1 MRRRWQN
8 EPASSGTAA
17 VHGRRRSLLMNV
29 RNELTEPADIQRV
42 QAHAT
47 AKPNLSPIRV
57 WLVDDNRRLRELL
70 ADLLVAEGGL
80 DCSRQFGSAEAALH
94 ALSKENAPDAILLD
108 NQMDGMRGIDALRPI
123 RNAAGDTRVLMYT
136 SCRDPET
143 RSLAYRNGAAD
154 FLTKDCSPTEIAE
167 RIRKARSVPLS
178 PLAAEETKSTEMES
192 CQAASSDHPRR
203 RSSLQS
209 RLALW
214 WKRSLPA
221 WKRA

>member
-1 MRRRWQN
+1 
-8 EPASSGTAA
+8 
-17 VHGRRRSLLMNV
+17 MNV
-29 RNELTEPADIQRV
+29 WNELTETAAVERM
-42 QAHAT
+42 QAPGAAGT
-47 AKPNLSPIRV
+47 NLSPIRV

-70 ADLLVAEGGL
+70 ADLLMAEGGI

-167 RIRKARSVPLS
+167 RIRKAQSVPMS
-178 PLAAEETKSTEMES
+178 PLATEVPTSTETES
-192 CQAASSDHPRR
+192 CHTPPANHSRHRGSV
-203 RSSLQS
+203 QS
-209 RLALW
+209 RLVLW
-214 WKRSLPA
+214 WKRTLPA